1 MKQLR
6 ILTGVHAGA
15 QLALKRQQSRVGSD
29 DDADVQITDWSD
41 APLTIV
47 VEGEGAGEQLSLL
60 QQEDGAPARRV
71 GVLDDFV
78 PRRFGDVV
86 LCAGPAQA
94 GWPSDVELMRT
105 WMRGSGRSARVLRSS
120 SKATWGAA
128 LGAVVMLLGG
138 LAAVVSGQSAT
149 SASPPPPSA
158 LERVQHALGAAG
170 VVGLHAKQVDRRV
183 VVEGLLPD
191 SAQVARARAA
201 LLPFGEN
208 VLLHRYAAATDV
220 SRQISD
226 ALHSATVSVVH
237 AGNGVFKVQGQ
248 TDDVPG
254 LREDVARIAADVG
267 PLVARIDVEV
277 QEALPVGRV
286 RLGAMWHGDGLQY
299 VQTADGTKHLSLQT
313 PTEDG
318 TAPPDGSLPSSTP
331 TPDGEPHDQPP
342 RADGVR

>member
-47 VEGEGAGEQLSLL
+47 VEGEGAGEQLSLM
-60 QQEDGAPARRV
+60 QQDDGAPARRV
-71 GVLDDFV
+71 GTLDDFA

-86 LCAGPAQA
+86 LCAGPAEA

-105 WMRGSGRSARVLRSS
+105 WMRGSGRGARVLRSS

-128 LGAVVMLLGG
+128 LGAIVMLLGG

-170 VVGLHAKQVDRRV
+170 VVGLHARQVDRRV
-183 VVEGLLPD
+183 VVEGLLAD

-201 LLPFGEN
+201 LMPFGEG

-220 SRQISD
+220 ARQISD
-226 ALHSATVSVVH
+226 ALHNPAVRVVH
-237 AGNGVFKVQGQ
+237 AGNGEFKVQGQ
-248 TDDVPG
+248 A
-254 LREDVARIAADVG
+254 EDVQRLKEEVARVAADVG
-267 PLVARIDVEV
+267 PLVKRIDVDV
-277 QEALPVGRV
+277 QEALPTGHV

-299 VQTADGTKHLSLQT
+299 VQTSDGTKHLSLQA
-313 PTEDG
+313 PAEDAVLPADG
-318 TAPPDGSLPSSTP
+318 LPPSTP
-331 TPDGEPHDQPP
+331 TPNGVSNDQPP

>member
-15 QLALKRQQSRVGSD
+15 QLALKRQQYRVAGD
-29 DDADVQITDWSD
+29 DDADIQITDWGD
-41 APLTIV
+41 APLTIA
-47 VEGEGAGEQLSLL
+47 VEGDDQRMQLALYQQDEGAPRRLV
-60 QQEDGAPARRV
+60 GA
-71 GVLDDFV
+71 LDDFV

-86 LCAGPAQA
+86 ICAGPADA
-94 GWPSDVELMRT
+94 GWPSDVELMT
-105 WMRGSGRSARVLRSS
+105 VWMRGPKHGRRPANR
-120 SKATWGAA
+120 ATWGAV
-128 LGAVVMLLGG
+128 LGAAVMLLGG
-138 LAAVVSGQSAT
+138 VAAVVSGQSVSSAT
-149 SASPPPPSA
+149 PPPPSP
-158 LERVQHALGAAG
+158 LERVQQALGAAG
-170 VVGLHAKQVDRRV
+170 VSGLQARLVDRRV

-191 SAQVARARAA
+191 SALVARTRAA

-248 TDDVPG
+248 TDDVPR

-318 TAPPDGSLPSSTP
+318 TVPPDGSLPSSTP